1 MGISIGMDGTINE
14 YELCTC
20 MSCGLWAVGCGLG
33 WVWVWGM
40 GGVRDGVGAWGL
52 GFGHAGMILM
62 SHQ

>member
-1 MGISIGMDGTINE
+1 M
-14 YELCTC
+14 YE
-20 MSCGLWAVGCGLG
+20 LWAVGCGLG
-33 WVWVWGM
+33 WVWVWVWVWGM